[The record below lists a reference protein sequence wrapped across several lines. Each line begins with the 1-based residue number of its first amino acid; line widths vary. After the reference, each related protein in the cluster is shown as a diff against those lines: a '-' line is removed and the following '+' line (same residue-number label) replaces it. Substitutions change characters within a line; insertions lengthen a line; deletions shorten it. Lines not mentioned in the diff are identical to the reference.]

1 MTTPAAPPG
10 PARGFEVV
18 AYPAAA
24 RVAVAALECGS
35 KGTLLL
41 LAAWFVGL
49 LPLLGEFPINT
60 LKMMR
65 IFSACVLAPEAVA
78 WILRSNF
85 TGLAE
90 VTAGELR
97 ITRRDVAIA
106 VPLESIS
113 AVESWRVPLPRGG
126 VTLRLRSGRRFSPM
140 LQAGDPAGLVAAMVD
155 GGASPGIAAGL
166 SAPLTAWAGARFAHP
181 PGRLEN
187 PVLKFVVYSLVPAAP
202 VFRLYQFITFGGAFG
217 EYYTFGL
224 KAYLLAF
231 GLWWASYA
239 MGLVILA
246 AAIRAVVE
254 AAALLGAVLAP
265 SVAPGTRRFL
275 EAVQR
280 MAFYVGMPALLAMR
294 LLG

>member
-1 MTTPAAPPG
+1 MTTPPAPSG

-18 AYPAAA
+18 AYPPAA

-41 LAAWFVGL
+41 LAAWFAGL
-49 LPLLGEFPINT
+49 LPFLGEFPINT
-60 LKMMR
+60 LRMMR

-85 TGLAE
+85 AGLAE

-97 ITRRDVAIA
+97 VTRRDVTIA
-106 VPLESIS
+106 VPLESVS

-126 VTLRLRSGRRFSPM
+126 VTLRLRSGRRFSPL
-140 LQAGDPAGLVAAMVD
+140 LQVANPAGLVAAMVD
-155 GGASPGIAAGL
+155 GGAPPAIAAGL
-166 SAPLTAWAGARFAHP
+166 SAPLAAWAGARLAHP

-187 PVLKFVVYSLVPAAP
+187 PILKFVVYSLVPAVP
-202 VFRLYQFITFGGAFG
+202 VFRLYQFITFGGTLG

-246 AAIRAVVE
+246 AAIRAAVE
-254 AAALLGAVLAP
+254 AAALLGALLAP
-265 SVAPGTRRFL
+265 SIAPGMRMFL
-275 EAVQR
+275 ETAQR
-280 MAFYVGMPALLAMR
+280 LAFYMGMPALLAMR